1 MSACSNKQTRRETLP
16 AATPLWLGDGIMLL
30 RNAHTDA
37 VIVVASA
44 GFALGGL
51 LLIRTGNWLG
61 WWLLLASSLGAAA
74 AILRPVFDRFG
85 APTHDDSIEL
95 SPWGVRRFHPDG
107 RFEAMSWAELSQVSV
122 STTPNA
128 DDGEDVHIRLNG
140 RDQHTMQVAHTLA
153 VESGLLA
160 ALATRLQAFDH
171 DAMVEALT
179 RGQNSIAV
187 LWRAPRR
194 MTESREKAQHQRA
207 RKARSLRAA
216 S

>member
-1 MSACSNKQTRRETLP
+1 MMRRQTLP
-16 AATPLWLGDGIMLL
+16 AATPLWHGDGIMLL

-51 LLIRTGNWLG
+51 LLLRTGNWLG

-85 APTHDDSIEL
+85 APAHDDSLEL
-95 SPWGVRRFHPDG
+95 SAWGVRRFNPDG
-107 RFEAMSWAELSQVSV
+107 RFEAMSWNDLSRVSV

-128 DDGEDVHIRLNG
+128 DDGEDVHIRLDG
-140 RDQHTMQVAHTLA
+140 RAEHTLQVAHTLA
-153 VESGLLA
+153 VESGLLTE
-160 ALATRLQAFDH
+160 LATRLEAFDQ

-187 LWRAPRR
+187 LWRAPRAV
-194 MTESREKAQHQRA
+194 SQGREKSHQQRT